1 MRGVECK
8 GTRVE
13 NLSPP
18 LDDRSRPCTLMG
30 AEGLA
35 RIICIDSLN
44 SHDNLKFMFM
54 RSLRLPKSG
63 VETFFKIPLSPSSFA
78 YFAFARVIRSDF
90 LSRQDAKH
98 AK

>member
-54 RSLRLPKSG
+54 RSLRLPKFRSG
-63 VETFFKIPLSPSSFA
+63 
-78 YFAFARVIRSDF
+78 DF
-90 LSRQDAKH
+90 LSLGTSHRWRRRSAPIGAARFRHEDDPH
-98 AK
+98 DH

>member
-1 MRGVECK
+1 MDEEVECK

-44 SHDNLKFMFM
+44 NHDNLKFMFM

-63 VETFFKIPLSPSSFA
+63 VETFFLWGP
-78 YFAFARVIRSDF
+78 
-90 LSRQDAKH
+90 RQTGKTTLLKGGVPRRFVD
-98 AK
+98 